1 MRLIFIATTLFSL
14 LFTMNSFAQLTETEV
29 REMVANST
37 ESKLVMQTSQMTQ
50 EGYLYYAEMAADRL
64 LEINPESANYNYR
77 KGFLML
83 DIRKDYA
90 GAIPYLEKA
99 KLDVDPNYDMYSHK
113 EKSAAVDA
121 IYHLAQCYHL
131 NEDIGKAMENYQ
143 LFVETTNEKSEL
155 LEVAQLRIEQ
165 CQEAIKQMA
174 SPVNV
179 YLTNVGEI
187 INTDMPEYSPVISL
201 DGSALYFTSR
211 RAWENN
217 ETDDFKDPRINQFPE
232 DVYVSYLDFDS
243 SWTEPVRLDFCKPRQ
258 NEATIAISSD
268 ERKIYLYEDSTGNG
282 DIYFTDFY
290 HAKFREIEK
299 LEMKNINTKY
309 WETHAMMS
317 HRKDLFFFVSDRP
330 GGLGGRDIYMLKLK
344 ENGKWSDPI
353 NLGPNVN
360 GPNDDDAPFIAVDN
374 QTLYFATNDFR
385 SIGGFDI
392 MRTQLQENGTWSKA
406 VNLGYPFNSTND
418 DIFYTTTLDGRKGF
432 MTSFR
437 KDGHG
442 EKDIYEIHNDY
453 LGIKDVA
460 VLKGLIK
467 TVDDRPIPE
476 DFAINVKL
484 VCVDCDEAEIDRYV
498 YPRLRDGV
506 FMTGLDPCKTYR
518 LEYSNLTDNAKLGDD
533 TFTTLCDTNYQEVY
547 RELLLDVDTRTLI
560 FPPDTVVDL
569 PPVTVGTFDNLE
581 FMHYFAYNKNKLTTK
596 KGELKDFV
604 KSVAEQL
611 KDGRE
616 KITINVYSSAS
627 KVPTKTYGTNERLS
641 EIRAENMK
649 YDIISYFEK
658 KDEFAGRVNVVIVT
672 KLVQGPAYEKDAV
685 NKEKYFPYQYVGLKT
700 E

>member
-1 MRLIFIATTLFSL
+1 
-14 LFTMNSFAQLTETEV
+14 
-29 REMVANST
+29 MVANST
-37 ESKLVMQTSQMTQ
+37 ESQLVMQTSQMTQ

-187 INTDMPEYSPVISL
+187 INTEMPEYSPVISL

-232 DVYVSYLDFDS
+232 DIYVSYLDFDS

-392 MRTQLQENGTWSKA
+392 MRTQLQEDGTWSKA

-467 TVDDRPIPE
+467 TVDDKPIPE

>member
-14 LFTMNSFAQLTETEV
+14 LFTMNSFAQLTEAEV
-29 REMVANST
+29 REMVENST
-37 ESKLVMQTSQMTQ
+37 ESQLVMQTSQMTQ

-113 EKSAAVDA
+113 EKSAAIDA

-187 INTDMPEYSPVISL
+187 INTEMPEYSPVISL

-232 DVYVSYLDFDS
+232 DIYVSYLDFDS

-392 MRTQLQENGTWSKA
+392 MRTQLQEDGTWSKA

-467 TVDDRPIPE
+467 TVDDKPIPE

-560 FPPDTVVDL
+560 LPPDTVVDL

>member
-29 REMVANST
+29 REMVAHST
-37 ESKLVMQTSQMTQ
+37 ESQLVMQTSQMTQ

>member
-1 MRLIFIATTLFSL
+1 
-14 LFTMNSFAQLTETEV
+14 
-29 REMVANST
+29 MVENST
-37 ESKLVMQTSQMTQ
+37 ESQLVMQTSQMTQ

-187 INTDMPEYSPVISL
+187 INTEMPEYSPVISL

-232 DVYVSYLDFDS
+232 DIYVSYLDFDS

-392 MRTQLQENGTWSKA
+392 MRTQLQEDGTWSKA

-467 TVDDRPIPE
+467 TVDDKPIPE

>member
-1 MRLIFIATTLFSL
+1 
-14 LFTMNSFAQLTETEV
+14 MNSFAQLTEAEV
-29 REMVANST
+29 REMVENST
-37 ESKLVMQTSQMTQ
+37 ESQLVMQTSQMTQ

-113 EKSAAVDA
+113 EKSAAIDA

-187 INTDMPEYSPVISL
+187 INTEMPEYSPVISL

-232 DVYVSYLDFDS
+232 DIYVSYLDFDS

-392 MRTQLQENGTWSKA
+392 MRTQLQEDGTWSKA

-467 TVDDRPIPE
+467 TVDDKPIPE

-560 FPPDTVVDL
+560 LPPDTVVDL

>member
-14 LFTMNSFAQLTETEV
+14 LFTMNSFAQLTEAEV
-29 REMVANST
+29 REMVENST
-37 ESKLVMQTSQMTQ
+37 ESQLVMQTSQMTQ

-113 EKSAAVDA
+113 EKSAAIDA

-187 INTDMPEYSPVISL
+187 INTEMPEYSPVISL

-232 DVYVSYLDFDS
+232 DIYVSYLDFDS

-392 MRTQLQENGTWSKA
+392 MRTQLQEDGTWSKA

-467 TVDDRPIPE
+467 TVDDKPIPE

>member
-37 ESKLVMQTSQMTQ
+37 ESQLVMQTSQMTQ

-113 EKSAAVDA
+113 EKSAAIDA

-187 INTDMPEYSPVISL
+187 INTEMPEYSPVISL

-232 DVYVSYLDFDS
+232 DIYVSYLDFDS

-392 MRTQLQENGTWSKA
+392 MRTQLQEDGTWSKA

-467 TVDDRPIPE
+467 TVDDKPIPE